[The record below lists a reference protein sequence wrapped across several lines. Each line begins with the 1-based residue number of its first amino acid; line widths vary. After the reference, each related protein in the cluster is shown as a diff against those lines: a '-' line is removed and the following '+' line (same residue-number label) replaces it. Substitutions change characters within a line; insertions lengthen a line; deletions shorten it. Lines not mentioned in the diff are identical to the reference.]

1 MNNIRIIF
9 RNHSKN
15 QPPTVIQCS
24 LKEKVFEAIEKYRVE
39 SGDYESAK
47 FIYNAKVLNPSFTL
61 EEEHLIN
68 NANIF
73 ALRIGINKK
82 KY

>member
-9 RNHSKN
+9 RNIYKN
-15 QPPTVIQCS
+15 EPPTVIQCS

-39 SGDYESAK
+39 SGDYESDK

-61 EEEHLIN
+61 EEADVVD

-73 ALRIGINKK
+73 AVVKK
-82 KY
+82 